1 MDESTT
7 APAASFTTTT
17 TTTAPHTP
25 IATAATAFL
34 ASYARAM
41 HLADPSTSATK
52 STNIPLIAAALGAHY
67 GAGCTAYTLSHRA
80 SLPSADAWVPGIAT
94 HLERFDRC
102 GLGYDIFLAR
112 HRVEPVSEGS
122 ALCWATWRI
131 RPRAGS
137 ETEGWEWEN
146 VYAYRRAPT
155 GTVGGGG
162 GGGGGGEA
170 GRKIGGEGADA
181 WEKPEGWWEFIVSD
195 NEISGLLARVPNFM
209 EL

>member
-17 TTTAPHTP
+17 TITTPRTP

-41 HLADPSTSATK
+41 HLADPSTSAQA
-52 STNIPLIAAALGAHY
+52 TNIPLIAAALGAHY

-80 SLPSADAWVPGIAT
+80 SFPSADAWVPGIAT

-102 GLGYDIFLAR
+102 GLGYDIFLER

-131 RPRAGS
+131 RPRASSG
-137 ETEGWEWEN
+137 TEGWEWEN
-146 VYAYRRAPT
+146 VYAYRRAPA
-155 GTVGGGG
+155 V
-162 GGGGGGEA
+162 GGGGEA